1 MTVYAYVRVST
12 DDQDFDSQKV
22 AIEKQHGIDQWV
34 RDIGTGKITQ
44 PNLAMLCRNVKKG
57 DTVIVYAFDRLGRS
71 MSGVIAVVDR
81 FKSKGVRLI
90 SMREGVDI
98 TSPQGNLMF
107 QLMSSFAEFEATVIS
122 SRVKAGMRAA
132 AVRGVK
138 IGRPALKE
146 SEIGNA
152 RLYRDQGMS
161 YQRIVRQLQKEGIKV
176 SYGSLYRCI
185 GASNA
190 RSEGQRIT

>member
-185 GASNA
+185 GANNA
-190 RSEGQRIT
+190 RCEGQRIT